1 MTSDR
6 HPIAGLRRLLASRT
20 ALLRVLAVAGCAAP
34 LGGCYTTQL
43 AYTDDAGKSEI
54 ADDYRLR
61 HPITVREGAHEVEL
75 FIASRRGGLNAAQ
88 RAQVLSFAH
97 EWHREATGGVLVDVP
112 TGTPNESAAAS
123 VMPEIRSLLVSA
135 GVPAEAIATRAY
147 HPENQSTLATIRIG
161 YPAMQATAGPC
172 GLWPHDLGPSFD
184 RTYNENTDYWNLG
197 CASQR
202 NLAAMVEDPADL
214 VQPRGETPAYEPR
227 RSVVIDKY
235 RQGLP
240 TAATNPD
247 ANKGKISDVG
257 Q

>member
-1 MTSDR
+1 MSSDR
-6 HPIAGLRRLLASRT
+6 HSIAALRRLLAGRT
-20 ALLRVLAVAGCAAP
+20 ALLRALAVAGCAST
-34 LGGCYTTQL
+34 LGGCFTTQL
-43 AYTDDAGKSEI
+43 AYYDDAGKSEI

-75 FIASRRGGLNAAQ
+75 FIGSRRGGLNAAQ
-88 RAQVLSFAH
+88 RAQVLSVAH
-97 EWHREATGGVLVDVP
+97 EWHREATGGILIDVP
-112 TGTPNESAAAS
+112 TGTPNESAAAGA
-123 VMPEIRSLLVSA
+123 MPEVRSILVGA
-135 GVPAEAIATRAY
+135 GVPADAIATRAY
-147 HPENQSTLATIRIG
+147 HPEDPATLATIRIG
-161 YPAMQATAGPC
+161 YSKMQAIAGPC
-172 GLWPHDLGPSFD
+172 GLWPHDLGPTAD
-184 RTYNENTDYWNLG
+184 RTYNDNTDYWNLG

-214 VQPRGETPAYEPR
+214 VQPRGETPAYTPR

-240 TAATNPD
+240 TATVNPD